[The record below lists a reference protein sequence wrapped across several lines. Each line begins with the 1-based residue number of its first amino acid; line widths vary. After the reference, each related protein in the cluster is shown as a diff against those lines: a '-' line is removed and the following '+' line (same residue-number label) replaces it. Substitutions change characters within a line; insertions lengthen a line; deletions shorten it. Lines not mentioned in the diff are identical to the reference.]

1 MTNTT
6 FLAFICLWAASALGY
21 ISIRHVSCRDVVA
34 LLKGA
39 AITLLAAIG
48 ALLMLTA
55 VIGR

>member
-1 MTNTT
+1 MSNTT

-21 ISIRHVSCRDVVA
+21 ISVRHVSCRDVVA

-39 AITLLAAIG
+39 VISLAAAIG
-48 ALLMLTA
+48 ALLLLTA

>member
-1 MTNTT
+1 MNNTT

-39 AITLLAAIG
+39 VIGLAAAIG
-48 ALLMLTA
+48 ALLLLTA
-55 VIGR
+55 AIGR